1 MMTSKSPRVLVI
13 GAGTG
18 GLALAHGLKRAGI
31 DLQVFERDALRTD
44 GLHGYRVGIDPD
56 GSRALHALLPPD
68 LYDTFVA
75 TCARAPSWFN
85 MMTEQLKEVLALEI
99 PVGDDPVES
108 EKSVSRMTLRQVL
121 MTGLQDVI
129 TFGKEFIGFEQHPDG
144 TVTAYF
150 ADGSSATGDLLVGAD
165 GAGSRVRRHYVPQA
179 RQEDTGII
187 AIAGKL
193 PITDESAS
201 LLPPRV
207 FQGISMIQA
216 PKGYFCILHV
226 MEFKWDRNGKIK
238 NGIGDTDAELIE
250 VWPGLQ
256 FDNTRDYIN
265 WGFSASSDKFP
276 ADVVERRGD
285 DLARLV
291 LEMTADWHPNLRR
304 LFELTDPSTCFPV
317 NIKTSVPLDPW
328 PASNVT
334 LIGDAIHTMTPG
346 RGVGANTALRDAVL
360 LCGRIIDV
368 AEDRQELVEAI
379 TQYEERMIQYGF
391 DAVLKSRRHMTDG
404 DPIHKPVVGRIALG
418 LMRTAM
424 RVTNHVPPLK
434 KRMARSMLE
443 YRGAGRDNADFVLPV
458 RSPRPVA
465 HPQTRTSDNSEL
477 NAPRRQER
485 ICSTATLASTPSTV
499 AAPPPINAHR
509 GPMLSATQPRIGE
522 PIAVPPISTMM

>member
-1 MMTSKSPRVLVI
+1 MSQTSPRVLVI

-18 GLALAHGLKRAGI
+18 GLALAHGLVRAGI
-31 DLQVFERDALRTD
+31 DVRVFERDTLRTD

-56 GSRALHALLPPD
+56 GSRALHALLPPE

-75 TCARAPSWFN
+75 TCARAPRWFN
-85 MMTEQLKEVLALEI
+85 MLTEQLREVLALRV
-99 PVGDDPVES
+99 PVDDDPVES

-121 MTGLQDVI
+121 MTGLENVI
-129 TFGKEFIGFEQHPDG
+129 KFGKEFTHFEQHTDG

-150 ADGSSATGDLLVGAD
+150 ADGSRATGDLLVGAD
-165 GAGSRVRRHYVPQA
+165 GAGSQVRKQYLPQA
-179 RQEDTGII
+179 RLEDIGII

-193 PITDESAS
+193 PITEESAA

-207 FQGISMIQA
+207 FESISMIQA

-226 MEFKWDRNGKIK
+226 MEFKWDRSGRIK
-238 NGIGDTDAELIE
+238 NGIGGTDAELIK

-256 FDNTRDYIN
+256 FDNTRDYVN
-265 WGFSASSDKFP
+265 WGFSATADKFP
-276 ADVVERRGD
+276 ADVMDRRGD

-291 LEMTADWHPNLRR
+291 VNLTAGWHPNLRR

-360 LCGRIIDV
+360 LCARIIDV
-368 AEDRQELVEAI
+368 ADGRLGLTEAVGR
-379 TQYEERMIQYGF
+379 YETKMIKYGF
-391 DAVLKSRRHMTDG
+391 DAVLKSREQMTDE
-404 DPIHKPVVGRIALG
+404 DPIHKPVIGRIVLA

-458 RSPRPVA
+458 RS
-465 HPQTRTSDNSEL
+465 TRK
-477 NAPRRQER
+477 A
-485 ICSTATLASTPSTV
+485 AS
-499 AAPPPINAHR
+499 
-509 GPMLSATQPRIGE
+509 
-522 PIAVPPISTMM
+522 

>member
-1 MMTSKSPRVLVI
+1 MISTSPRVLVI

-18 GLALAHGLKRAGI
+18 GLALAHGLVRAGI
-31 DLQVFERDALRTD
+31 DVRVFERDVLRTD

-75 TCARAPSWFN
+75 TCARAPRWFN
-85 MMTEQLKEVLALEI
+85 MLTEQLREVLALEI
-99 PVGDDPVES
+99 PVEDDPVES

-121 MTGLQDVI
+121 MTGIEDVI
-129 TFGKEFIGFEQHPDG
+129 SFGKEFTGFDRHADG
-144 TVTAYF
+144 TITAHF

-165 GAGSRVRRHYVPQA
+165 GAGSRVRRQYLPQA
-179 RQEDTGII
+179 QQEETGII

-193 PITDESAS
+193 PITEESAA
-201 LLPPRV
+201 LVPPRV

-226 MEFKWDRNGKIK
+226 MEFKWDRAGKIK
-238 NGIGDTDAELIE
+238 NGIGASDAELIK

-265 WGFSASSDKFP
+265 WGFSASADKFP
-276 ADVVERRGD
+276 ADVMERRGD

-291 LEMTADWHPNLRR
+291 REMTPDWHPNLQR

-317 NIKTSVPLDPW
+317 NIKTSVPVDPW
-328 PASNVT
+328 PASNIT

-360 LCGRIIDV
+360 LCARIIDV
-368 AEDRQELVEAI
+368 ANGRLDIVEAVNR
-379 TQYEERMIQYGF
+379 YETKMIKYGF
-391 DAVLKSRRHMTDG
+391 DAVLKSRQQMTAD
-404 DPIHKPVVGRIALG
+404 DPIHKPLIGRLVLG
-418 LMRTAM
+418 LLRTAM

-434 KRMARSMLE
+434 ERMARSMLQ
-443 YRGAGRDNADFVLPV
+443 YRGAGRDDADFVLPA
-458 RSPRPVA
+458 R
-465 HPQTRTSDNSEL
+465 
-477 NAPRRQER
+477 
-485 ICSTATLASTPSTV
+485 
-499 AAPPPINAHR
+499 AAV
-509 GPMLSATQPRIGE
+509 GESA
-522 PIAVPPISTMM
+522 

>member
-1 MMTSKSPRVLVI
+1 MISTSPRVLVI

-18 GLALAHGLKRAGI
+18 GLALAHGLVRAGI
-31 DLQVFERDALRTD
+31 DVRVFERDVLRTD

-75 TCARAPSWFN
+75 TCARAPRWFN
-85 MMTEQLKEVLALEI
+85 MLTEQLREVLALEI
-99 PVGDDPVES
+99 PVEADPVES

-121 MTGLQDVI
+121 MTGIEDVI
-129 TFGKEFIGFEQHPDG
+129 SFGKEFTGFDRHADG
-144 TVTAYF
+144 TITAHF

-165 GAGSRVRRHYVPQA
+165 GAGSQVRRQYLPQA
-179 RQEDTGII
+179 QQEETGII

-193 PITDESAS
+193 PITEESAA
-201 LLPPRV
+201 LVPRRV

-226 MEFKWDRNGKIK
+226 MEFKWDRAGKIK
-238 NGIGDTDAELIE
+238 NGIGASDAELIK

-265 WGFSASSDKFP
+265 WGFSASADKFP
-276 ADVVERRGD
+276 ADVMERRGD

-291 LEMTADWHPNLRR
+291 REMTPDWHPNLQR

-317 NIKTSVPLDPW
+317 NIKTSVPVDPW
-328 PASNVT
+328 PASNIT

-360 LCGRIIDV
+360 LCARIIDV
-368 AEDRQELVEAI
+368 ANGRLDIVEAVNR
-379 TQYEERMIQYGF
+379 YETKMIKYGF
-391 DAVLKSRRHMTDG
+391 DAVLKSRQQMTAD
-404 DPIHKPVVGRIALG
+404 DPIHKPLIGRLVLG
-418 LMRTAM
+418 LLRTAM

-434 KRMARSMLE
+434 ERMARSMLQ
-443 YRGAGRDNADFVLPV
+443 YRGAGRDDADFVLPARAAV
-458 RSPRPVA
+458 
-465 HPQTRTSDNSEL
+465 SE
-477 NAPRRQER
+477 
-485 ICSTATLASTPSTV
+485 
-499 AAPPPINAHR
+499 
-509 GPMLSATQPRIGE
+509 SA
-522 PIAVPPISTMM
+522 